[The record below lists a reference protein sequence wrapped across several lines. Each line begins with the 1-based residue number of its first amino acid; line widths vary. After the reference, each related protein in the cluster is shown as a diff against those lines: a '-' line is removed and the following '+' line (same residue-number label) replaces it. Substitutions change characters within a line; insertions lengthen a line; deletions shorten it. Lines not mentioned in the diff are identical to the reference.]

1 LCSLEVRVHP
11 LNADDGDEKVDFARK
26 KLLLEVKETV
36 VLVVMQKLGI
46 EPRFSRPQRD
56 VLTTGRFL
64 PDEPKHRA
72 DFDERCFKMTL
83 YKHHISAMPD
93 EFLLKKKDIT
103 PLVLHQP

>member
-1 LCSLEVRVHP
+1 M
-11 LNADDGDEKVDFARK
+11 KKDFEQKRS
-26 KLLLEVKETV
+26 VV

-72 DFDERCFKMTL
+72 DFDETALVNYCIQ
-83 YKHHISAMPD
+83 ISNLD
-93 EFLLKKKDIT
+93 E
-103 PLVLHQP
+103 